1 MAILVRVPVPIL
13 EDLVEAAISK
23 QGNIYRAELAKLIG
37 ASKESLDGK
46 TSLYLI
52 SLMKLCGF
60 AEADMAN
67 VLRKS
72 KIVNQRG
79 AVTHDISA
87 GDELKGVIDNAL
99 EGFQLLISE
108 SFKPIEHEKEDLINW
123 ARMYSL
129 WPVNITT
136 ACCSAEFGA
145 ASGARHDLERF
156 GVLPIGSL
164 RQSDLI
170 VIEGTITKKM
180 AKRLRMIYD
189 QMALPRYVIA
199 MGDCAMSGG
208 LFHDSYSIVN
218 GAHEFV
224 PVDVYVPGCPPR
236 PEALEQAI
244 IMLQEKIRRSKV
256 YEQG

>member
-1 MAILVRVPVPIL
+1 MSTQRTAQEQDPVATLAEGLSIWVGKL
-13 EDLVEAAISK
+13 SDLVKKVVDTEPI
-23 QGNIYRAELAKLIG
+23 R
-37 ASKESLDGK
+37 
-46 TSLYLI
+46 
-52 SLMKLCGF
+52 
-60 AEADMAN
+60 N
-67 VLRKS
+67 V
-72 KIVNQRG
+72 
-79 AVTHDISA
+79 
-87 GDELKGVIDNAL
+87 
-99 EGFQLLISE
+99 
-108 SFKPIEHEKEDLINW
+108 INW

-164 RQSDLI
+164 RQSDLM

-180 AKRLRMIYD
+180 AKRLRVIYD
-189 QMALPRYVIA
+189 QMALPRYIIA